1 MPLINAWS
9 LRKTCNATVLEK
21 KSERT
26 IRWERLPSGPCSSSL
41 CGFEV
46 WLPLPPGTVASLVA
60 ECPAP
65 CIPRSCVSPT
75 RTILF
80 VAVCGLDS
88 DFPQLS
94 CDSSEKRSWF
104 LLLTSLGFGAVEF
117 DAYLSIPVAL
127 VYFL

>member
-1 MPLINAWS
+1 MPGAS
-9 LRKTCNATVLEK
+9 EK
-21 KSERT
+21 HAMQQSWKRNQKG
-26 IRWERLPSGPCSSSL
+26 PSGGKGSPPAPVPPPL
-41 CGFEV
+41 YGFEV

-88 DFPQLS
+88 DFTQLS

-117 DAYLSIPVAL
+117 DVYLSIPVAL